1 MITLVSIIY
10 RELFNPKNKNKV
22 LETVRKYIG
31 NKKLPAHPL
40 PLSFSDELEIIWGK
54 GWGAQSEIGKLR
66 EVLVIRPGDEVAPPA
81 EDLTFYQFEK
91 RVSVKKVKEEFEG
104 LISTL
109 RNEGV
114 KVHDIR
120 ELLKGEIY
128 IDEWMLKEP
137 YGLPHARFGGPGA
150 RDVGLVVNGG
160 AIIGRMSLP
169 YRRGEEFIIMK
180 ALAKLGV
187 PILYTVNGNGVFEG
201 GNVVW
206 LDPKHVVLGKSIR
219 ANQEGIDQVSHI
231 MRMNGVEEINVVPI
245 PGYLHNT
252 EWPTG
257 GFAHLDCVF
266 GYVDEGLSVIY
277 PPGVP
282 YEFIEYLRSK
292 GINMIEVPPE
302 EARWLACNTLAV
314 EPGKVI
320 LPKEFP
326 KTISA
331 LEKEG
336 VDVIDISWK
345 ETKFLGGGPHCST
358 FPLIREPGP
367 PL

>member
-1 MITLVSIIY
+1 MIILVLIIY
-10 RELFNPKNKNKV
+10 RETPNQKKNKI
-22 LETVRKYIG
+22 LETVRTYTE

-54 GWGAQSEIGKLR
+54 NWGAQSEIGKLR
-66 EVLVIRPGDEVAPPA
+66 EVLVIRPSDEVAPPE
-81 EDLTFYQFEK
+81 EDLIFYQFEK
-91 RVSVKKVKEEFEG
+91 RVSVRKVKEEFEG

-114 KVHDIR
+114 KVYDIR
-120 ELLKGEIY
+120 ELLKEEID

-150 RDVGLVVNGG
+150 RDVGLVINGG

-206 LDPKHVVLGKSIR
+206 LDPKHVVLGKSVR
-219 ANQEGIDQVSHI
+219 ANQEGIDQVSYI
-231 MRMNGVEEINVVPI
+231 MRLNGVEEIKVVPI
-245 PGYLHNT
+245 PGYLRNT
-252 EWPTG
+252 EWPAG

-266 GYVDEGLSVIY
+266 GYVDDGVSVIY

-320 LPKEFP
+320 LPQEFA
-326 KTISA
+326 KTIKV

-336 VDVIDISWK
+336 VDVIGLPWE

-358 FPLIREPGP
+358 FPLIRDPGP
-367 PL
+367 QL